1 MDTLVKNKTT
11 LVLGASIKT
20 YRYSYMATQMLR
32 SFDYPVHALGLRKGS
47 IGDVDITLEPEKIN
61 IPDLHTVTLYLNP
74 GRQAPLMDWILSLN
88 PKRIIF
94 NPGTENPPFMERCR
108 EAGVEVLEAC
118 TLVMLSTK
126 QY

>member
-1 MDTLVKNKTT
+1 MSRHIGV
-11 LVLGASIKT
+11 SIRLDRST
-20 YRYSYMATQMLR
+20 YMATQMLR

-47 IGDVDITLEPEKIN
+47 IGDVDITLEPDKIN

-74 GRQAPLMDWILSLN
+74 GRQAPLLDWILSLN

-108 EAGVEVLEAC
+108 AAGVEVLEAC